1 MLPSLAGSTPTE
13 LISRSRKCRSTRFCR
28 THARTYAF
36 AVAVLETPD
45 GQFSRLSVIV
55 WVRFRFYVSS
65 FPSFYLRTYSACA
78 RATYINGEGTRWR
91 RGVGHLSEGI
101 RDPSLFTC
109 PGRGFDSRSLGI
121 AIASSFDAHVR
132 PRTRYEG
139 IKMLRKFGLIIRRV
153 SVIRSRRTRPLAE
166 EAPSCLSSGFFL
178 SGASGHSASLSFI
191 PRTEREGQS
200 DCRATISLLRQ
211 FRHVRTATISYRNSL
226 EVLVIRSHVRA
237 P

>member
-1 MLPSLAGSTPTE
+1 MPFHEILP
-13 LISRSRKCRSTRFCR
+13 
-28 THARTYAF
+28 HARTH
-36 AVAVLETPD
+36 
-45 GQFSRLSVIV
+45 
-55 WVRFRFYVSS
+55 VRVCRSGARSS
-65 FPSFYLRTYSACA
+65 PTANSPACPSLFGFDFVFTFPPPPSFYLRTYSACA

-153 SVIRSRRTRPLAE
+153 SVIRSRRTRPQAE
-166 EAPSCLSSGFFL
+166 EAPSCLSSGFFSERCVGAFGFPVLHSPHGKSGTKRL
-178 SGASGHSASLSFI
+178 SGNNFVVASIPACQNCYNFLS
-191 PRTEREGQS
+191 
-200 DCRATISLLRQ
+200 
-211 FRHVRTATISYRNSL
+211 
-226 EVLVIRSHVRA
+226 
-237 P
+237 